1 MRLRNCV
8 KSQGNIG
15 EFQMTLRNIWLIGT
29 LLVAAIGIGWL
40 FTAKAHAG
48 SCTTNTHV
56 SQDQAFEAAFG
67 PDGANIPGTAACP
80 ESKNTQD
87 DALAVSA
94 ALSSPVWLE
103 TGERASVSGGLGF
116 TEDSTAV
123 GLNGIYR
130 IDKGLSGFAGGAM
143 STSETDVWAGKA
155 GLRLG
160 W

>member
-1 MRLRNCV
+1 
-8 KSQGNIG
+8 
-15 EFQMTLRNIWLIGT
+15 MTLRNVFLIGT

-40 FTAKAHAG
+40 FTAHGAEICSTSTPVDG
-48 SCTTNTHV
+48 TNV
-56 SQDQAFEAAFG
+56 MDAFTPGNAF
-67 PDGANIPGTAACP
+67 AGTASCP
-80 ESKNTQD
+80 AAKNTQD

>member
-1 MRLRNCV
+1 
-8 KSQGNIG
+8 
-15 EFQMTLRNIWLIGT
+15 MTLRNIWLIGT

-48 SCTTNTHV
+48 SCTTSTPVDGTNV
-56 SQDQAFEAAFG
+56 MDAFTPGNSFAGTASC
-67 PDGANIPGTAACP
+67 PDG
-80 ESKNTQD
+80 KNTQD

-116 TEDSTAV
+116 TEDSTAI

>member
-1 MRLRNCV
+1 
-8 KSQGNIG
+8 
-15 EFQMTLRNIWLIGT
+15 MTLRNVFLIGT

-48 SCTTNTHV
+48 SCTTNTSV
-56 SQDQAFEAAFG
+56 STDQASEAYSDANGDGDENFAG
-67 PDGANIPGTAACP
+67 TASCPDG
-80 ESKNTQD
+80 KNTQD

-103 TGERASVSGGLGF
+103 TGERASVSGGVGF
-116 TEDSTAV
+116 TEDAAAI